1 MVLSLIL
8 SLLMKVEFQKVKTSN
23 IQLLRHMLISPRKM
37 KKMASTISSSKVTQ
51 KMFFQISKPKI
62 MSIKEN
68 ISRIEAR

>member
-1 MVLSLIL
+1 
-8 SLLMKVEFQKVKTSN
+8 
-23 IQLLRHMLISPRKM
+23 MLISPRKM